1 MPALCP
7 TCLLCLLKE
16 VERDHASKTLRS
28 PNPKLLPERGLHLAA
43 PSRLALDQ
51 GQERQAEHKQPMATD
66 EMESEMGENAAEVQ
80 RGARRGVGVEAELD
94 DDTEIAVTPDLQ
106 AVAPHYPK
114 AQR

>member
-1 MPALCP
+1 MPSLSP
-7 TCLLCLLKE
+7 
-16 VERDHASKTLRS
+16 ER
-28 PNPKLLPERGLHLAA
+28 ERGLHLAA